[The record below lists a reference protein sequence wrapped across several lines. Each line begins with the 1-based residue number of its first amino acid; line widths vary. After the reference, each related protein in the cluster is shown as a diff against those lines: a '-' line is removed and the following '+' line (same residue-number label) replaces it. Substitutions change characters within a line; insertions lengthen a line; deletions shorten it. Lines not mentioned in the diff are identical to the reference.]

1 MVLAGSAAA
10 VAATTTVDDADDM
23 ELVEQEDAML
33 VEAESPEAESAA
45 DHSPRA
51 EAFSGLFYCD
61 GMDTQGKPVVVI
73 DTDYLPP
80 TKAQRQAAADWLK
93 EAMAPAVEAGE
104 YSIVILGS
112 RRTRASS
119 WDSWW
124 MAQQYKSLAR
134 PVRKNVQ
141 LLVWVNP
148 TSVTKMAI
156 GLMKPFVSKKGAKKI
171 RIVKK
176 LEGLGQCTAGRLT
189 AASLGSSYLETYS
202 T

>member
-1 MVLAGSAAA
+1 MQPQAYAGVLLAESAA
-10 VAATTTVDDADDM
+10 VAVDDDADDL

-33 VEAESPEAESAA
+33 VEAESPEAE
-45 DHSPRA
+45 HSPRA

-61 GMDTQGKPVVVI
+61 GMDHRGKPVVII

-80 TKAQRQAAADWLK
+80 TKAQRQSAADWLK
-93 EAMAPAVEAGE
+93 EAMTPAVEAGE

-176 LEGLGQCTAGRLT
+176 LEGLEQCTAGRLT